1 MYKLKIVVSVGQTTK
16 GHTFCLTPHLEN
28 ITESLNARLLSQK
41 TIFRIFSQIRPEHY
55 TSSVLATAT
64 RILIYERRRKKNTKK
79 TKQNKEVTLV
89 QVTEAW
95 MRLKQD
101 FDSYIFELSL

>member
-64 RILIYERRRKKNTKK
+64 RKLIYERRRKKKHKKK
-79 TKQNKEVTLV
+79 TKQGSNT
-89 QVTEAW
+89 
-95 MRLKQD
+95 RPGC
-101 FDSYIFELSL
+101 

>member
-16 GHTFCLTPHLEN
+16 GHTFYLTPHLEN

-64 RILIYERRRKKNTKK
+64 RKLIYERRRKKKHTKK
-79 TKQNKEVTLV
+79 NKT
-89 QVTEAW
+89 
-95 MRLKQD
+95 RK
-101 FDSYIFELSL
+101 

>member
-1 MYKLKIVVSVGQTTK
+1 MKEGEK
-16 GHTFCLTPHLEN
+16 
-28 ITESLNARLLSQK
+28 K
-41 TIFRIFSQIRPEHY
+41 TQ
-55 TSSVLATAT
+55 
-64 RILIYERRRKKNTKK
+64 NK

>member
-41 TIFRIFSQIRPEHY
+41 TIFRIFSQIRAEHY
-55 TSSVLATAT
+55 TSSVLTTAT
-64 RILIYERRRKKNTKK
+64 RKLIYERRRKKNTKK
-79 TKQNKEVTLV
+79 KQNKEVTLV
-89 QVTEAW
+89 QVAEAW
-95 MRLKQD
+95 LRLKQD

>member
-41 TIFRIFSQIRPEHY
+41 TIFRIFSQIRAEHY
-55 TSSVLATAT
+55 TSSVLTTAT
-64 RILIYERRRKKNTKK
+64 RKLIYERRRKKTKK
-79 TKQNKEVTLV
+79 TKKQNKEVTLV

>member
-41 TIFRIFSQIRPEHY
+41 TIFRIFSQIRAEHY
-55 TSSVLATAT
+55 TSSVLTTAT
-64 RILIYERRRKKNTKK
+64 RKLIYERRRKKKRKK
-79 TKQNKEVTLV
+79 KQNKEVTLV

>member
-1 MYKLKIVVSVGQTTK
+1 MKEG
-16 GHTFCLTPHLEN
+16 E
-28 ITESLNARLLSQK
+28 
-41 TIFRIFSQIRPEHY
+41 
-55 TSSVLATAT
+55 
-64 RILIYERRRKKNTKK
+64 KKKHKKK